1 MKSKIA
7 LRGGSYSLIIT
18 AVVMAILVAVNVF
31 VNVLPA
37 TWTKLDISS
46 SQLYSITSNTKV
58 VVNNL
63 QKDVTIYW
71 IVQSDMEDTILENLL
86 GKYESLSD
94 HIDVVKKNPDVFP
107 TFTEQ
112 YTTEEV
118 PNNSLIVECGERFR
132 YISNE
137 DIYEYEIDYYNY
149 QAYAEA
155 FDGEGAITS
164 AIDYVISEDL
174 PVLYLLEGHGEAD
187 LPAEFREQVEKE
199 NIETQQLSLL
209 SLESIPEDAD
219 CVMIYAPASDLS
231 EEEAKMLSA
240 HVQDGCKV
248 LVISG
253 PLEDVILTNLNSL
266 MSSYGVEV
274 AEGIVVEGDQDAYIY
289 GYPYMLLPDMNSHAI
304 TDPLIENRYHPLMSV
319 ASGLMV
325 ADGTGSGQVTQLLT
339 TSELSFSKAAGYA
352 LSTYEQEEGD
362 IDGPFALA
370 VAIEDLVNDGQL
382 VWFTSNEFLEASVNS
397 YSSGAN
403 GDLVMNAL
411 SSLIGETE
419 AVSIRS
425 KSLNYNYLTI
435 SEETSS
441 FLKVLMI
448 GIIPLTYLGVG
459 ITVILI
465 KRRQQNETV

>member
-18 AVVMAILVAVNVF
+18 AVVLAILVAVNVF
-31 VNVLPA
+31 VNVLPT

-71 IVQSDMEDTILENLL
+71 IVQADMEDDILENLL

-137 DIYEYEIDYYNY
+137 AIYEYEIDYYTY

-164 AIDYVISEDL
+164 AIDYVVSEDL

-231 EEEAKMLSA
+231 EEETKMLSA
-240 HVQDGCKV
+240 HVQDGGKV

-319 ASGLMV
+319 ASGLTV

-362 IDGPFALA
+362 ISGPFALA

-382 VWFTSNEFLEASVNS
+382 VWFTSNEFLESSVNS

-425 KSLNYNYLTI
+425 KSLDYNYLTI

>member
-18 AVVMAILVAVNVF
+18 AVVLAILVAVNVF
-31 VNVLPA
+31 VNVLPT

-46 SQLYSITSNTKV
+46 SQLYSVTSNTKV

-63 QKDVTIYW
+63 QKDVTVYW
-71 IVQSDMEDTILENLL
+71 IVQADMEDDILENLL

-94 HIDVVKKNPDVFP
+94 KVDVVKKNPDVFP
-107 TFTEQ
+107 TFAEQ

-137 DIYEYEIDYYNY
+137 DIYEYEIDYYTY
-149 QAYAEA
+149 QSYVDA

-164 AIDYVISEDL
+164 AIDYVVSEDL
-174 PVLYLLEGHGEAD
+174 PVLSLLEGHGEDD
-187 LPAEFREQVEKE
+187 LPDELREQVEKE
-199 NIETQQLSLL
+199 NIEMQQLSLL
-209 SLESIPEDAD
+209 SLESVPGDAD
-219 CVMIYAPASDLS
+219 CVMIYAPDSDLS
-231 EEEAKMLSA
+231 EEEAGMLSD
-240 HVQDGCKV
+240 HVKNGGKL
-248 LVISG
+248 LVIAG
-253 PLEDVILTNLNSL
+253 PLEDATLTNLNTL
-266 MSSYGVEV
+266 LDNYGVEV
-274 AEGIVVEGDQDAYIY
+274 TEGIVVEGSSSHYLY
-289 GYPYMLLPDMNSHAI
+289 GYPYLVLPDLNSHAI
-304 TDPLIENRYHPLMSV
+304 TDPLIEERYQPLLSV
-319 ASGLMV
+319 TGGLTM
-325 ADGTGSGQVTQLLT
+325 AEDGGTGTGEVTQLLT
-339 TSELSFSKAAGYA
+339 TSDFAFSKVAGYG
-352 LSTYEQEEGD
+352 LSGYGHEEGD

-370 VAIEDLVNDGQL
+370 VAIEDLSGGQL
-382 VWFTSNEFLEASVNS
+382 VWFSSNDFLDYNS

-403 GDLVMNAL
+403 SDLVMNAL

-435 SEETSS
+435 SEEVSS

>member
-18 AVVMAILVAVNVF
+18 AVVLAILVAVNVF
-31 VNVLPA
+31 VNVLPT

-71 IVQSDMEDTILENLL
+71 IVQADMEDDILENLL

-112 YTTEEV
+112 YTTEDV
-118 PNNSLIVECGERFR
+118 PNNSLIVECGQRFR

-137 DIYEYEIDYYNY
+137 DIYEYELDYYTY
-149 QAYAEA
+149 QSYAEA

-164 AIDYVISEDL
+164 AIDYVVSDDL
-174 PVLYLLEGHGEAD
+174 PALYLLEGHGEED
-187 LPAEFREQVEKE
+187 LPAELREQIEKE
-199 NIETQQLSLL
+199 NIEMQQLSLL
-209 SLESIPEDAD
+209 SLENIPEDAD

-231 EEEAKMLSA
+231 KEESEMLSA
-240 HVQDGCKV
+240 HVKKGGKL

-253 PLEDVILTNLNSL
+253 PLEDVTLTNLHTLLNN
-266 MSSYGVEV
+266 YGVEV
-274 AEGIVVEGDQDAYIY
+274 TEGIVVEGSSSHYLY
-289 GYPYMLLPDMNSHAI
+289 GYPYLVLPDMNPHAI
-304 TDPLIENRYHPLMSV
+304 TDPLIEDRYQPMLSV
-319 ASGLMV
+319 ASGLTMT
-325 ADGTGSGQVTQLLT
+325 DDGGTGTGEVSQLLT
-339 TSELSFSKAAGYA
+339 TSDFAFSKVAGYG
-352 LSTYEQEEGD
+352 LSTYEHEEGD

-370 VAIEDLVNDGQL
+370 VAIEDLSDGGL
-382 VWFTSNEFLEASVNS
+382 VWFSSNDFLDYNS

>member
-1 MKSKIA
+1 MKNKIA

-18 AVVMAILVAVNVF
+18 AVVLAILVAVNVF
-31 VNVLPA
+31 VNVLPT

-71 IVQSDMEDTILENLL
+71 IVQADMEDDILENLL

-137 DIYEYEIDYYNY
+137 DIYEYEIDYYTY
-149 QAYAEA
+149 QSYAEA

-164 AIDYVISEDL
+164 AIDYVVSEDL
-174 PVLYLLEGHGEAD
+174 PVLYLLEGHGESD
-187 LPAEFREQVEKE
+187 LPADLREQVEKE
-199 NIETQQLSLL
+199 NIEMRQLSLL
-209 SLESIPEDAD
+209 SLETVPADAD
-219 CVMIYAPASDLS
+219 CVMIYAPASDLA
-231 EEEAKMLSA
+231 EEETEILAA
-240 HVQDGCKV
+240 HVKNGGKL

-253 PLEDVILTNLNSL
+253 PLEDVTLTNLNTL
-266 MSSYGVEV
+266 LDNYGVEV
-274 AEGIVVEGDQDAYIY
+274 TEGIVVEGSSSHYFY
-289 GYPYMLLPDMNSHAI
+289 GYPYLVLPDMNAHTI
-304 TDPLIENRYHPLMSV
+304 TDPLIEDRYQPLLSV
-319 ASGLMV
+319 ASGLTLSGG
-325 ADGTGSGQVTQLLT
+325 GTGTGDVTQLLT
-339 TSELSFSKAAGYA
+339 TSAFAFSKVAGYG
-352 LSTYEQEEGD
+352 LSSYEHEEGD

-370 VAIEDLVNDGQL
+370 VAIEDLSDGQL
-382 VWFTSNEFLEASVNS
+382 VWFSSNDFLDYNS

-441 FLKVLMI
+441 LLKVLMI